1 MIRNYFKIAFRNLWR
16 HRVFSFINILGLSV
30 GMSAC
35 LLIYLYVS
43 FELSYDRYH
52 AKGDRIFR
60 VVTNIKTPTDTLDWN
75 SASIPMSPA
84 MKKDFP
90 EVEQFVR
97 IEPNSL
103 LVSRGETKFQED
115 KLAFADSSLFSVFTL
130 PLVKGDPDKALA
142 APWQVVLTE
151 TSAKK
156 YFGTAEPVGQTLY
169 LTGSRLPATVTG
181 VMKDFPDNSH
191 FKYDI
196 LVSMTTWTQKIN
208 PGLDDQWEGFNGFAY
223 VLLHD
228 AKDAPGLKAKLPA
241 FIDRH
246 IGKDLQKA
254 QMTFTLDLEPMKDIY
269 LRSKRGA
276 PESGSLPNITIF
288 SLIAVFILLIAS
300 INFIN
305 LATARSAERA
315 KEVGIRKV
323 VGADRKQ
330 LTGQFLGESVLLCMI
345 SFLMAVGLCALLLH
359 LFNQLSGKTIIHGI
373 FDHASTIGILLL
385 IAITIGLFA
394 GIYPALVLSG
404 FRPIA
409 VLKGSF
415 SSGKKGIL
423 LRKGLVVSQFVI
435 SIALITGTLVVY
447 SQLTFMRNQDLGFSK
462 QQQLVINF
470 DGDSTIWQ
478 HYEAFKQQLTSLPN
492 ALSATAS
499 SAIPGQG
506 NPTAYSQLENHLG
519 VMQPTNMELF
529 SIDYDVIKQYGIQ
542 IVAGR
547 PFSTGFPSDSTR
559 AILVNE
565 EAVSTLG
572 YHSPQEII
580 GKKFSQWGRQGTIIG
595 VVKNF
600 HFRGLQNAI
609 KPMDFRIRPRDFSF
623 VTVKISGRDVQKTIA
638 AAGDL
643 WRRTLPNRPFAYYFA
658 DEEFNKL
665 YRSED
670 QFGQLFLNF
679 AILAIFISCLGL
691 LGLASYSTLQRTKE
705 IGIRKVL
712 GSSVGGIVNL
722 LSKDFLKLVWIA
734 FLIASPLA
742 YIGMHKWLQDFAYR
756 IDMDWWIF
764 AMAGMIA
771 MLIALF
777 TVSFHAVRSAL
788 ANPTKSLRTE

>member
-1 MIRNYFKIAFRNLWR
+1 MIKNYFKIALRNLWR

-97 IEPNSL
+97 LEPNSL
-103 LVSRGETKFQED
+103 LVSRGEMKFQED

-130 PLVKGDPDKALA
+130 PMLKGDPDKALT
-142 APWQVVLTE
+142 APWQIVLTE
-151 TSAKK
+151 TTAKK
-156 YFGTAEPVGQTLY
+156 YFGNAEPVGQTLY
-169 LTGSRLPATVTG
+169 LTGSRLPVTVTG

-191 FKYDI
+191 FKFDI
-196 LVSMTTWTQKIN
+196 LVSMQTWTQKLN
-208 PGLDDQWEGFNGFAY
+208 PGLDNQWENFNGYAY

-246 IGKDLQKA
+246 IGKDLKQA
-254 QMTFTLDLEPMKDIY
+254 QMTFTLDLEPMTSIY

-276 PESGSLPNITIF
+276 PESGSLSNIYIF
-288 SLIAVFILLIAS
+288 SVIALFILLIAS

-345 SFLMAVGLCALLLH
+345 SFLVAVGLCVLLLP
-359 LFNQLSGKTIIHGI
+359 LFNQLSGKTISHGI
-373 FDHASTIGILLL
+373 FEHGSTVGMLLL
-385 IAITIGLFA
+385 IAIAIGLFA
-394 GIYPALVLSG
+394 GIYPAMVLSG

-415 SSGKKGIL
+415 VTGKKGAF

-447 SQLTFMRNQDLGFSK
+447 YQLTYMRSQDLGFVK
-462 QQQLVINF
+462 QQQLVLNF
-470 DGDSTIWQ
+470 DGDSTIQQ
-478 HYEAFKQQLTSLPN
+478 HYETFKQQLAAIPN
-492 ALSATAS
+492 VLSATVS
-499 SAIPGQG
+499 GSIPGQG
-506 NPTAYSQLENHLG
+506 NPTAYSQLENRSG
-519 VMQPTNMELF
+519 VMQPTNLEMY
-529 SIDYDVIKQYGIQ
+529 SIDYDFVKQYGIK

-547 PFSTGFPSDSTR
+547 AFSTSYPSDSTKSL
-559 AILVNE
+559 LVNE
-565 EAVSTLG
+565 ATVSTLG
-572 YHSPQEII
+572 FRSPGDII
-580 GKKFSQWGRQGTIIG
+580 GKKFSQWGRQGTIVG

-600 HFRGLQNAI
+600 HINGLQGFI
-609 KPMDFRIRPRDFSF
+609 KPMSMRIRPGDFSYA
-623 VTVKISGRDVQKTIA
+623 TVQVSGKDIPGVLSAVER
-638 AAGDL
+638 L
-643 WRRTLPNRPFAYYFA
+643 WKHTLPNRPFAYFFA
-658 DEEFNKL
+658 DEGFDKQ

-670 QFGQLFLNF
+670 RFGQLFLNF

-722 LSKDFLKLVWIA
+722 LSKDFLKLVLIA
-734 FLIASPLA
+734 FLIATPLA
-742 YIGMHKWLQDFAYR
+742 YLGMHKWLQDFAYR
-756 IDMDWWIF
+756 IDLSWWLF
-764 AMAGMIA
+764 ALAGA
-771 MLIALF
+771 LALLIALV
-777 TVSFHAVRSAL
+777 TVSFHAVRSAM

>member
-16 HRVFSFINILGLSV
+16 HRVFSFINVLGLSV

-52 AKGDRIFR
+52 TKGDRIFR
-60 VVTNIKTPTDTLDWN
+60 VVTNIKTPTDTLDWS

-90 EVEQFVR
+90 EVEKFVR

-103 LVSRGETKFQED
+103 LVSRGDTKFQED
-115 KLAFADSSLFSVFTL
+115 KLAFADSSFFSIFSL
-130 PLVKGDPDKALA
+130 PLVKGDPDKALI

-169 LTGSRLPATVTG
+169 LTGSRFPATVTG

-196 LVSMTTWTQKIN
+196 LISMPTWTQKIN

-254 QMTFTLDLEPMKDIY
+254 QMTFTLDLEPMTSIY

-276 PESGSLPNITIF
+276 PESGSLSNIYIF
-288 SLIAVFILLIAS
+288 SVIAVFILLIAS

-323 VGADRKQ
+323 VGAGRRQ

-345 SFLMAVGLCALLLH
+345 SFLVAVGLCALLLP
-359 LFNQLSGKTIIHGI
+359 LFNQLSGKTISHGI
-373 FDHASTIGILLL
+373 FEHVSTIGILLL
-385 IAITIGLFA
+385 IAIAIGLFA

-404 FRPIA
+404 FRPIS

-447 SQLTFMRNQDLGFSK
+447 SQLTFMRSQDLGFRK
-462 QQQLVINF
+462 EQQLAINF
-470 DGDSTIWQ
+470 DGDSTIQQ
-478 HYEAFKQQLTSLPN
+478 HYEAFKQQLTAIPN
-492 ALSATAS
+492 VLSATAS
-499 SAIPGQG
+499 GSIPGQG
-506 NPTAYSQLENHLG
+506 NPTAYSQLENRSG
-519 VMQPTNMELF
+519 VMQPTSLEMY
-529 SIDYDVIKQYGIQ
+529 SIDYDFIRQFDIRMA
-542 IVAGR
+542 AGR
-547 PFSTGFPSDSTR
+547 PFSTSFPSDSTKSL
-559 AILVNE
+559 LVNE
-565 EAVSTLG
+565 ATVSSLG
-572 YHSPQEII
+572 YRSPRDII
-580 GKKFSQWGRQGTIIG
+580 GKRFSQWGREGTIVG

-600 HFRGLQNAI
+600 HFRGLQDII
-609 KPMDFRIRPRDFSF
+609 KPMSMRIRPKDFSF
-623 VTVKISGRDVQKTIA
+623 VTAQVSGKDLHGTLA
-638 AAGDL
+638 AIEGL
-643 WRRTLPNRPFAYYFA
+643 WKRTLPNRPFAYFFT
-658 DEEFNKL
+658 DEGFDKL

-670 QFGQLFLNF
+670 RFGQLFLNF

-722 LSKDFLKLVWIA
+722 LSKDFLKLVIIA
-734 FLIASPLA
+734 FFIASPIA
-742 YIGMHKWLQDFAYR
+742 WIAMHKWLQDFAYR
-756 IDMDWWIF
+756 IDLGWWIF
-764 AMAGMIA
+764 ALAGAMAL
-771 MLIALF
+771 LIALL
-777 TVSFHAVRSAL
+777 TVSFHAVRSAM
-788 ANPTKSLRTE
+788 ANPAKSLRTE